1 MPVASATC
9 TASHLVCRRP
19 TLRPSICFSGGARLG
34 SRHDPH
40 GGAAHPAGGRQAE
53 CESMGGQQGG
63 GPAQERLLLLA
74 QLTASSTLRCPLKSA
89 PGHSN
94 RGKRSPPA
102 VLCHAARVQETLHI
116 NTAGSM
122 EAAERQ
128 SEIQVG
134 LAGWLAGVSRRTCQ
148 PTAVLSLRCCW
159 PAHTTLLHHHL
170 CSTPLCPS
178 RSVLA
183 MHRACCAA

>member
-1 MPVASATC
+1 MVVQLIPLVVGKLNVRGWEGSSGKERLPQPRWPTAGVGLAGRCYRNSPSATC
-9 TASHLVCRRP
+9 IGEHGSTA
-19 TLRPSICFSGGARLG
+19 A
-34 SRHDPH
+34 
-40 GGAAHPAGGRQAE
+40 
-53 CESMGGQQGG
+53 
-63 GPAQERLLLLA
+63 LLTVS
-74 QLTASSTLRCPLKSA
+74 LTAPSPL
-89 PGHSN
+89 P
-94 RGKRSPPA
+94 
-102 VLCHAARVQETLHI
+102 QETLHM

-134 LAGWLAGVSRRTCQ
+134 LAGWLAGVSRRPCQ